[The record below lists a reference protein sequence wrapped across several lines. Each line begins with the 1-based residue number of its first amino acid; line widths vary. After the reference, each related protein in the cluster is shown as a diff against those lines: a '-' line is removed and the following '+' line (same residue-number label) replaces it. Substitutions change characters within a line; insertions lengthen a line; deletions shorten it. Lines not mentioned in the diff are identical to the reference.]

1 MFGKIVMYVCLALM
15 AGLVPTMVVVWLR
28 EQGIQPMKRMIAA
41 FRQLP
46 LIAQIVILAFVA
58 NFIVYGSTKP
68 GSDNGNNGTGDDQGM
83 ERGGREGEADAQ
95 SPSSSSRTHALSLIP
110 RPSDTDE
117 AIQGFTADEIAAGV
131 VQTWIRTDEAWRFD
145 LAPGATIIEPWRLRG
160 AADDWASVDT
170 TNLPYVV
177 FADGR
182 LQDDVRNPQVIYAPL
197 QTALGVAP
205 EANWPLIASSNA
217 ASRVWYRESDE
228 GTVSVTWQDVL
239 LARETNMPVSLQAVF
254 DESGRFV
261 YRYDLKN
268 VKCKMENGEWDAT
281 ALTNAFV
288 GVVNNGHTLSAPM
301 NTNVTSVGW
310 YRLHP
315 DDAETADRDGD
326 GLATRD
332 EVFFH
337 NTDPSRP
344 DTDCDGVPDGEE
356 IARGLDPLDADT
368 DHDGLVDG
376 SDPDP
381 LVETSLADLDGDGI
395 PDAYENH
402 WFGGTNAV
410 DALTARDDTGFTLET
425 KLMGGM
431 NPTNAVGGLQVET
444 EGELVGWKLWDAFA
458 ARAPQAGTDV
468 VYERTVRVS
477 RSNTLQQ
484 FYLSSEPGSAGAWRL
499 FGMNLEVEW
508 IDDGGEA
515 NVVVLDA
522 SPNRDSCRI
531 PLSSNLVQSL
541 TFRLRATGA
550 ILGCPTPVH
559 LLAWAPGVSIEGGS
573 AGISLDDGSLAY
585 VFTKGAESRIELSID
600 RSRRPCHAALSADE
614 LDLSGLGS
622 VVADADMCGFRYEGG
637 RDGGFIRA
645 EGPGI
650 YDFPTFEVGASGARA
665 PQAVQALRA
674 PRAPVPGG
682 RRLIV
687 LEPGIGWE
695 GEHSSLGDG
704 CGDWLAWDEGF
715 YEIVDAYPLDSA
727 CLRRGWLR
735 SSGGGRSCTCEGR
748 VSSGI
753 GDEHSWL
760 ESSCRTED
768 GRAFG
773 SLKVGGVPVWSAT
786 VEHVWENWFCFDRI
800 LEGDGDCGDCGG
812 CESGNCNAL
821 EGGKMGS
828 LKFRIP
834 LGVPRKDQV
843 SGFVFFNTDEPI
855 HITPAVFE
863 LKVRGDAVVNV
874 TTNGVDRT
882 VVCGDARGRTQEI
895 TALTGGRDGVRV
907 RITTTSTGVHEHTW
921 EIEHVGGDLN
931 TVRFHKISR
940 QNNTMEDWTAAYVY
954 DASMACWQWHKTDN
968 VSRVREELTVDDR
981 LNEAEGTYT
990 EYRDHF
996 TADGTW
1002 LGSTEQRRERIGRGE
1017 AAVLR
1022 ETYYRECSPGHDV
1035 ARFADYWT
1043 DPEYRSRNGRL
1054 RFMSGDDRPWEYHT
1068 WTENGYERLRVT
1080 QRDGSPVPDV
1090 FPEVDGEGVLSSLA
1104 GVSNAL
1110 VTVYGYAPL
1119 EGDAAHPDENGC
1131 VRSEARYVVRD
1142 GVATC
1147 IGRTWHR
1154 FTHVTVS
1161 GYAAVKEETWRAAS
1175 ANAEW
1180 NDPGNAYSF
1189 VATFSESG
1197 EEVVPLTLRGK
1208 IAEQLDE
1215 DGVHSVTVAS
1225 EQNGR
1230 AIMST
1235 RKSFNGVVFP
1245 EYEVVEYDATHG
1257 VELRRATCLAVD
1269 DAVIDETT
1277 SAYDDQN
1284 RLRHRAWLDGT
1295 SQTNAFSCCR
1305 LLWSRDRQGRRTL
1318 RSAVTGEDHLYW
1330 AEEEAWLGDARLRGE
1345 SDGTNGPYRVTQH
1358 FRDAFGRET
1367 NRVAYAAS
1375 AEGHAV
1381 DWTVSAEAERT
1392 EDRTDYYSL
1401 WGDEALHMDA
1411 RGKST
1416 RTQVWHG
1423 DEADETTEQSW
1434 WDGHDLTETR
1444 VNVRN
1449 GARTVRKAWSD
1460 KTTETMSWT
1469 DYDADGCRIEIEVT
1483 TSSDYGVV
1491 TNRVSCED
1499 FLGRRISLETPEGT
1513 TTYTYADTSRRQ
1525 TGSVRTAG
1533 DVSTATSVVYNDRG
1547 EEVGT
1552 VENGICTRQDMT
1564 YEQDGGGWWKVTRQT
1579 IFADDVTNA
1588 VVEMREQLTGRGADV
1603 RKRNVQISAD
1613 GVVQDTVV
1621 VANADGT
1628 ETTTVSNALAGVVVT
1643 TNLYGLAL
1651 SRTTADG
1658 TRLYAYDAFGRRIG
1672 EKWMIG
1678 DEERPKQN
1686 IGYTL
1691 AGDVA
1696 FVRAYTNAT
1705 DGVTESYVSDALGNR
1720 TSVTDTVGGQT
1731 TTAYDALGHET
1742 EIGGTATY
1750 GVRYGYD
1757 TQGRRTSL
1765 ATSRDGTTW
1774 DVTGWTYDAG
1784 TGRKLAK
1791 RYADGR
1797 EVAYDYTADGLVER
1811 ITQPSGIWRAYGYD
1825 AQRRRVAMTSSDGS
1839 ADAGFAYDVWGRKI
1853 AESNDVFIASYLLA
1867 QNGRATNEVLAA
1879 AGTSHVFVRTLDD
1892 FGRVAGR
1899 GFTDGTFQVISY
1911 TPENRMAAVAT
1922 PDVSVTYAYGADGN
1936 EAGYTVAVAGGAT
1949 IQRVVVR
1956 DPYRGTVT
1964 AISNFVNGSC
1974 IRAQSFAYD
1983 ALERL
1988 VTRDGDSFAYNAR
2001 SELTDHTSA
2010 SAASSYAY
2018 DGIGNFTA
2026 VTRNGAESAFA
2037 ANAVNQYAGLVYT
2050 QDGELVGYGDAAYAY
2065 DAAGRLTS
2073 VTTGGVCAATY
2084 AYDPQDRR
2092 VRKTTPEATHL
2103 YFYDGWNLV
2112 REEIVTAA
2120 GTETVEYFWG
2130 RDLSGMLDGAGGVG
2144 GLVYLKRGGNVYIP
2158 LYDGNGNI
2166 IVYLDVNGSTV
2177 AEYVYD
2183 AFGACVSATGVLAE
2197 SFRFRY
2203 STKYVDLESGL
2214 VYYGYRY
2221 YLPSLGRW
2229 LNRDPIEEQGGLNLY
2244 SFCANNAVCSFDE
2257 LGLIIGDREYWKT
2270 EGENYFISKQCPWSA
2285 KFLDHSLQDHPADLT
2300 MYMSHPFTALV
2311 KGSNEYKKTLKEI
2324 VGKQIW
2330 RYGKYEKA
2338 LIGMNFTSKDLAT
2351 TIAHAS
2357 MEYSGE
2363 ICKDIWG
2370 GVEIDLTVKVY
2381 DTYDFHYEW
2390 FNPFTQPR
2398 LLGGNTLACTSQLL
2412 GAIVP
2417 YTWSVNFTE
2426 HGESF

>member
-410 DALTARDDTGFTLET
+410 DTLTARDDTGFTLET

-468 VYERTVRVS
+468 VYERTVHVS

-484 FYLSSEPGSAGAWRL
+484 FYLSSELGSAGAWRL
-499 FGMNLEVEW
+499 FGMNLEIEW
-508 IDDGGEA
+508 VDDHGEA

-522 SPNRDSCRI
+522 SPNRDSYRI

-541 TFRLRATGA
+541 TFRLRATRA
-550 ILGCPTPVH
+550 ILGSPTPVH
-559 LLAWAPGVSIEGGS
+559 LLAWAPRVSIEGGS
-573 AGISLDDGSLAY
+573 EGIPLDDGSLAY
-585 VFTKGAESRIELSID
+585 VFTKGAESRIDLSID

-614 LDLSGLGS
+614 LDISGLGS

-637 RDGGFIRA
+637 AEGGFIRA

-650 YDFPTFEVGASGARA
+650 YDFPVFEVGGAAVCTPRA
-665 PQAVQALRA
+665 AKALHA
-674 PRAPVPGG
+674 PRAAVPGG
-682 RRLIV
+682 HRLIV
-687 LEPGIGWE
+687 LEPGIAWE
-695 GEHSSLGDG
+695 GEHSELLGG
-704 CGDWLAWDEGF
+704 CGEWLEIEEGY
-715 YEIVDAYPLDSA
+715 YEIEEAYPLDSE
-727 CLRRGWLR
+727 CLRRGWIR
-735 SSGGGRSCTCEGR
+735 SGDGGTTCSCEGR
-748 VSSGI
+748 VSSGL
-753 GDEHSWL
+753 GEDYPWL
-760 ESSCRTED
+760 ETFCQTRD
-768 GRAFG
+768 GRASG
-773 SLKVGGVPVWSAT
+773 SLTVGGVPVWSAL
-786 VEHVWENWFCFDRI
+786 VEHTSESWFCSDRL
-800 LEGDGDCGDCGG
+800 LEDDGGCGGCGG
-812 CESGNCNAL
+812 CENGNCDGF
-821 EGGKMGS
+821 EGGKIGS
-828 LKFRIP
+828 LKFRVP
-834 LGVPRKDQV
+834 LGIPRKDQV
-843 SGFVFFNTDEPI
+843 SGFAFFNTDEPI

-874 TTNGVDRT
+874 TTNGGNRT
-882 VVCGDARGRTQEI
+882 VVCGDVRGRTLEI

-907 RITTTSTGVHEHTW
+907 RIMTTSTGVHEHTW

-954 DASMACWQWHKTDN
+954 DASMACWQWRKTDN

-981 LNEAEGTYT
+981 LNDVEGTYT

-1154 FTHVTVS
+1154 FTHVVVS
-1161 GYAAVKEETWRAAS
+1161 GYAAVKEETWRAS
-1175 ANAEW
+1175 DANVAW
-1180 NDPGNAYSF
+1180 DAPGNAYSS
-1189 VATFSESG
+1189 VTTFSESG
-1197 EEVVPLTLRGK
+1197 EVVVPLALRGR
-1208 IAEQLDE
+1208 IAGQLDE
-1215 DGVHSVTVAS
+1215 DGVLTMTTAV
-1225 EQNGR
+1225 EQDGR
-1230 AIMST
+1230 VVMTS
-1235 RKSFNGVVFP
+1235 RKSFNGVAFP
-1245 EYEVVEYDATHG
+1245 EYEVTEYDATHG
-1257 VELRRATCLAVD
+1257 VELRRATYLVED

-1277 SAYDDQN
+1277 SVYDDQN
-1284 RLRHRAWLDGT
+1284 RLRHRTWLDGT
-1295 SQTNAFSCCR
+1295 SQTNSFSCCR
-1305 LLWSRDRQGRRTL
+1305 LLWSRDRQGRKVL

-1330 AEEEAWLGDARLRGE
+1330 AEEETWLGDARLRGE
-1345 SDGTNGPYRVTQH
+1345 PDGTNGSFRVTQH

-1367 NRVAYAAS
+1367 NRVVYAAS

-1460 KTTETMSWT
+1460 KATETTSWT
-1469 DYDADGCRIEIEVT
+1469 DYDAGGCRIEIEVT

-1491 TNRVSCED
+1491 TNRVSRED

-1513 TTYTYADTSRRQ
+1513 TAYAYADTSSRQ
-1525 TGSVRTAG
+1525 TGSVRTVG
-1533 DVSTATSVVYNDRG
+1533 DVSTVTSVVYNDRG
-1547 EEVGT
+1547 EEVGN
-1552 VENGICTRQDMT
+1552 VVNGVCTRQDT
-1564 YEQDGGGWWKVTRQT
+1564 VYERDGDGWWKITRQT
-1579 IFADDVTNA
+1579 VFADDATNG
-1588 VVEMREQLTGRGADV
+1588 VVETREQLTGRGADV

-1613 GVVQDTVV
+1613 GVVQETVV
-1621 VANADGT
+1621 IANADGT
-1628 ETTTVSNALAGVVVT
+1628 ETTTVSNALVGVSVT
-1643 TNLYGLAL
+1643 TNLYGLVL

-1658 TRLYAYDAFGRRIG
+1658 TRRSTYDAFGRRVAETMTVDG
-1672 EKWMIG
+1672 VT
-1678 DEERPKQN
+1678 RPMQDL
-1686 IGYTL
+1686 GYTRV
-1691 AGDVA
+1691 GDVA
-1696 FVRAYTNAT
+1696 FVRVYTNAM
-1705 DGVTESYVSDALGNR
+1705 DGVTETSAFDALGNR
-1720 TSVTDTVGGQT
+1720 TSITDALGGQT
-1731 TTAYDALGHET
+1731 TTDYDALGRET
-1742 EIGGTATY
+1742 AVGGSAAY

-1757 TQGRRTSL
+1757 TQGRRTTL
-1765 ATSRDGTTW
+1765 ATSRDGTVW
-1774 DVTGWTYDAG
+1774 DATSWTYDAG

-1791 RYADGR
+1791 RSADGR
-1797 EVAYDYTADGLVER
+1797 EVVYAYTADGLVER
-1811 ITQPSGIWRAYGYD
+1811 ITKPSGSWRSSGFD
-1825 AQRRRVAMTSSDGS
+1825 ARRRRVTATSSDGS
-1839 ADAGFAYDVWGRKI
+1839 ADAGFAYDVLGRKI
-1853 AESNDVFIASYLLA
+1853 AESNNVFAASYLLA
-1867 QNGRATNEVLAA
+1867 RNGLVTNESLAVS
-1879 AGTSHVFVRTLDD
+1879 GTLHTFVRMLDNL
-1892 FGRVAGR
+1892 GRVAER
-1899 GFTDGTFQVISY
+1899 GFAGGTLQMISY
-1911 TPENRMAAVAT
+1911 TPENRIAAVAT
-1922 PDVSVTYAYGADGN
+1922 PEVSVTYAYGADGH
-1936 EAGYTVAVAGGAT
+1936 ETGYTVAVAGGAT
-1949 IQRVVVR
+1949 IQRVVAR
-1956 DPYRGTVT
+1956 DPYRGTVMSV
-1964 AISNFVNGSC
+1964 SNFVNGSC
-1974 IRAQSFAYD
+1974 VRTQAFAYD
-1983 ALERL
+1983 ALGRL
-1988 VTRDGDSFAYNAR
+1988 VTRDGDSFTYNAR
-2001 SELTDHTSA
+2001 SELMNVAAA

-2018 DGIGNFTA
+2018 DGIGNFTS
-2026 VTRNGAESAFA
+2026 VTHNGAASVFA
-2037 ANAVNQYAGLVYT
+2037 ANMVNQYAGLAYT
-2050 QDGELVGYGDAAYAY
+2050 QDGELAGYGDAAYAY

-2073 VTTGGVCAATY
+2073 VTTGGVYAATY

-2092 VRKTTPEATHL
+2092 VRKTTLDATHL

-2130 RDLSGMLDGAGGVG
+2130 RDLSGTLEGSGGVG

-2158 LYDGNGNI
+2158 LYDANGNI
-2166 IVYLDVNGSTV
+2166 IAYLDANGSTV
-2177 AEYVYD
+2177 AEYFYD
-2183 AFGACVSATGVLAE
+2183 AFGNCVSATGALADF
-2197 SFRFRY
+2197 FRFQY
-2203 STKYVDLESGL
+2203 STKYVDSESGL
-2214 VYYGYRY
+2214 IYYGYRY
-2221 YLPSLGRW
+2221 MHPILGRW
-2229 LNRDPIEEQGGLNLY
+2229 LTPDPLEEQGGLNLY
-2244 SFCANNAVCSFDE
+2244 SFCANNGENEIDPLGELNTITALLYYMGRSGTTQEMSFAEIDVSSVNPTEFNEISKLIKNCAKGCHNIIDDTFCLDTGVKSFDQAYF
-2257 LGLIIGDREYWKT
+2257 LG
-2270 EGENYFISKQCPWSA
+2270 FI
-2285 KFLDHSLQDHPADLT
+2285 
-2300 MYMSHPFTALV
+2300 
-2311 KGSNEYKKTLKEI
+2311 TLKTSGKLEI
-2324 VGKQIW
+2324 GRNGNWQ
-2330 RYGKYEKA
+2330 YNGQLKA
-2338 LIGMNFTSKDLAT
+2338 ANDDYNFNASNHRTKTGERLT
-2351 TIAHAS
+2351 TLGRFIPGV
-2357 MEYSGE
+2357 EYSIRFNGVVSFSGSGNC
-2363 ICKDIWG
+2363 CKYKHSNIF
-2370 GVEIDLTVKVY
+2370 LY
-2381 DTYDFHYEW
+2381 
-2390 FNPFTQPR
+2390 
-2398 LLGGNTLACTSQLL
+2398 
-2412 GAIVP
+2412 
-2417 YTWSVNFTE
+2417 
-2426 HGESF
+2426 